1 MHASMQAK
9 VDYGSQITQMWSSRR
24 RKTEKKANE
33 MKMLRNQATYLTE

>member
-9 VDYGSQITQMWSSRR
+9 VDYESQITQMWSSGP
-24 RKTEKKANE
+24 RKTGKKANE